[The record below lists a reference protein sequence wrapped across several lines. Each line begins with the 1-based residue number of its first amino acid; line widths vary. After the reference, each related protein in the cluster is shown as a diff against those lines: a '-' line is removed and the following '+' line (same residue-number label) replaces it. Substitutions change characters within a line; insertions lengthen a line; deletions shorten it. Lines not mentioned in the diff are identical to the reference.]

1 MKFDRISTSKYR
13 KNCIFVPTKTHYLR
27 QSENKRN
34 AFGLDNSLATLGM
47 QLPQKHLVDL
57 KFISLGINQDKMI
70 ENSSNI
76 NVDKI
81 VKHWIEK
88 IKNLRTWIEEML

>member
-47 QLPQKHLVDL
+47 
-57 KFISLGINQDKMI
+57 
-70 ENSSNI
+70 
-76 NVDKI
+76 
-81 VKHWIEK
+81 
-88 IKNLRTWIEEML
+88 

>member
-1 MKFDRISTSKYR
+1 
-13 KNCIFVPTKTHYLR
+13 
-27 QSENKRN
+27 
-34 AFGLDNSLATLGM
+34 
-47 QLPQKHLVDL
+47 
-57 KFISLGINQDKMI
+57 MI